1 MYQNMFAAD
10 KLDKPYC
17 PTIKPCWIPQISNFI
32 PKNNSVMSTCTKVED
47 YDCML
52 AIFARIKLAVSPKCE
67 EHCEESTYRVSKSQT
82 PIPLTMLVRIMLNKI
97 SVVANQIAL
106 SATLLF
112 TKPWHHSNRTLLCK
126 RYHINIY
133 WVWGIFSDLNYKD
146 HDFPT
151 KNWFLQMIFQYPTF
165 SFMMWQRWWDQLED
179 HWVYFLASHVCKW
192 VIGSSIEWE
201 NHDWDESRFQEHWQK
216 NVG

>member
-97 SVVANQIAL
+97 SVVANQLAL

-133 WVWGIFSDLNYKD
+133 
-146 HDFPT
+146 
-151 KNWFLQMIFQYPTF
+151 
-165 SFMMWQRWWDQLED
+165 
-179 HWVYFLASHVCKW
+179 
-192 VIGSSIEWE
+192 
-201 NHDWDESRFQEHWQK
+201 
-216 NVG
+216 